1 MFNQQLLDAEE
12 IKKMISSH
20 MLADGLPLIL
30 DLRRSEGMKLY
41 DLETNKEFLDF
52 FGFFASNAVG
62 MNHPDMFDKDFLEEL
77 KWAAITKVTNSDIYT
92 PEMARFVDTFANETG
107 PEYMKHFF
115 FIDGGA
121 LAVENT
127 LKTAFDWKVRKNMMD
142 GIKGEKGTKIIH
154 LKEAFHG
161 RSGYTLS
168 LTNTFDPR
176 KTMYFPKFDWPRITN
191 PKMTFPVSKKS
202 TEEVEKL
209 EDRSIAEMEAA
220 YKKNKDDIAAFIM
233 EPIQGE
239 GGDNH
244 FRKEYFKRAIDVV
257 HENDSLFIVDEV
269 QSGMGITG
277 KWWAHQHYGIEPDLL
292 AFGKKSQIC
301 GIMAGDKIDE
311 VEDNV
316 FKVSSRINSTW
327 GGNLA
332 DMVRSTKTIEII
344 KKYNLL
350 KNAEKMG
357 TTIVE
362 FLEEMNDKF
371 PKIVNN
377 PRGKGLMDAI
387 DFKTGK
393 MRDEFF
399 DNLYSKGVLV
409 LKASEKTVRLR
420 PPLIVDE
427 EDISQFS
434 EKVEQ
439 VLREMS

>member
-1 MFNQQLLDAEE
+1 MFNEQLLSADE
-12 IKKMISSH
+12 IKRVISSH

-30 DLRRSEGMKLY
+30 NLQKSKGMKLY
-41 DLETNKEFLDF
+41 DMETNKEFLDF

-62 MNHPDMFDKDFLEEL
+62 MNHPDMFEKEFLEDL
-77 KWAAITKVTNSDIYT
+77 KWASITKVTNSDIYT
-92 PEMARFVDTFANETG
+92 PEMARFVDTFAKETG
-107 PEYMKHFF
+107 PDYMKHFF

-142 GIKGEKGTKIIH
+142 GEKGEKGSKIIH

-161 RSGYTLS
+161 RTGYTMS

-191 PKMTFPVSKKS
+191 PKISFPLDKKS
-202 TEEVEKL
+202 TGDVEEL
-209 EDRSIAEMEAA
+209 EDKSISEMEAA
-220 YKKNKDDIAAFIM
+220 FEKHKNDIAAFIM

-244 FRKEYFKRAIDVV
+244 FRKEYFERAIETV
-257 HENDSLFIVDEV
+257 HEHDALFIVDEV

-277 KWWAHQHYGIEPDLL
+277 KWWAHQHFGIEPDLL

-301 GIMAGDKIDE
+301 GIMAGERIDE

-332 DMVRSTKTIEII
+332 DMVRSTKSIEIM

-350 KNAEKMG
+350 NNAEKMG
-357 TTIVE
+357 KIVVE
-362 FLEEMNDKF
+362 FLGDMRAKF
-371 PKIVNN
+371 PDIVFN
-377 PRGKGLMDAI
+377 PRGRGVMDAI

-399 DNLYSKGVLV
+399 DRLYSKGVVV
-409 LKASEKTVRLR
+409 LKAGERTIRLR
-420 PPLIVDE
+420 PPLIIDE
-427 EDISQFS
+427 EDISEFS
-434 EKVEQ
+434 QRMKL
-439 VLREMS
+439 VLSEMS